1 MSVANVQQQT
11 GAQWLLR
18 SAARADI
25 RMCFANPGTTELPF
39 VTALDSVPE
48 VRPVLSLFEG
58 VCSGA
63 ADGYFR
69 ISRKPAMVLTHL
81 GPGFANSIAN
91 FHNARRARSAIFNVI
106 GDHMTWHLAADAPL
120 ASDINSLASP
130 VSAGVWRANSAEALQ
145 RGTLAALGQVRG
157 KKAGIATLILPMDMQ
172 SVPIS
177 APLADVVVN
186 SSKDMHNQQA
196 VEELAAR
203 IRKNERVLL
212 LLGDDALAEKALLQA
227 SRLVGLPQLEL
238 IGETFPATSEH
249 GGGLPAIRR
258 FPYLAE
264 QAHPYLLEFDCV
276 ALVGAK
282 PPVAFFG
289 SEGYPSFLGD
299 PARMITVSEPG
310 SGGLDALERL
320 ADALKRPAPFLATP
334 DRISDAGLAEDLTPA
349 TASQVIAAH
358 LPENAVVSAE
368 GGTLGFPFNQLA
380 YGAARHTTMVLTGGA
395 IGQGLPC
402 AFGASM
408 AVPDRKVVALQSD
421 GSALFTPQALWSM
434 ARESANVVVLIA
446 SNQRYQVLQN
456 EMKRTGNLP
465 QAPAVQ
471 NLLSISGPN
480 VDWQALSAS
489 FGVPSKRVAS
499 VSDLRR
505 TFQAAIAEPGPR
517 LIEVML
523 P

>member
-1 MSVANVQQQT
+1 MSVTNVQPQT

-18 SAARADI
+18 SASRAGIDI
-25 RMCFANPGTTELPF
+25 CFANPGTTELPF

-91 FHNARRARSAIFNVI
+91 FHNARRARSAILNVI
-106 GDHMTWHLAADAPL
+106 GDHMTWHLEADPPL
-120 ASDINSLASP
+120 SSDINSLARP
-130 VSAGVWRANSAEALQ
+130 VSAGVWRADSAQALQ
-145 RGTLAALGQVRG
+145 CGTWAALEQLRT
-157 KKAGIATLILPMDMQ
+157 KDAGIATLILPMDIQ
-172 SVPIS
+172 SVSMS
-177 APLADVVVN
+177 APLADIVA
-186 SSKDMHNQQA
+186 SPAMGTHDHEA
-196 VEELAAR
+196 VKSLAAR
-203 IRKNERVLL
+203 IRNKERVLL
-212 LLGDDALAEKALLQA
+212 LLGDDALTEKALLQA
-227 SRLVGLPQLEL
+227 SRLACLPKVEM

-276 ALVGAK
+276 ALIGAK

-289 SEGYPSFLGD
+289 VEGYPSYLGD
-299 PARMITVSEPG
+299 PVRMITVSQPG
-310 SGGLDALERL
+310 SGSLEALEQL
-320 ADALKRPAPFLATP
+320 ADVLNTPAPFLAASDP
-334 DRISDAGLAEDLTPA
+334 ISDSSLGEDLTPSS
-349 TASQVIAAH
+349 ASQVIAAH
-358 LPENAVVSAE
+358 LPENSIVSAE
-368 GGTLGFPFNQLA
+368 GGTLGFPFNQIA
-380 YGAARHTTMVLTGGA
+380 CRTARHTTMVLTGGA
-395 IGQGLPC
+395 IGQGLPS

-408 AVPDRKVVALQSD
+408 AAPDRKVVALQSD

-446 SNQRYQVLQN
+446 SNRRYQVLQN

-465 QAPAVQ
+465 QTLPAQ
-471 NLLSISGPN
+471 NLLSISGPDI
-480 VDWQALSAS
+480 DWQALSAG

-499 VSDLRR
+499 VSDLRH
-505 TFQAAIAEPGPR
+505 TFKRAIAEPGPT